1 MNEVLR
7 YLLDSS
13 GPLVPRST
21 LEELKSGQISQN
33 DWQNYVDDVKEMVVT
48 NPGMTKIEMHRL
60 ALRALITNVF
70 FKV

>member
-21 LEELKSGQISQN
+21 LEELKLGQINQN
-33 DWQNYVDDVKEMVVT
+33 DWQNYVDDIKEMVVT
-48 NPGMTKIEMHRL
+48 NPGMIDVRTLLLGHINR
-60 ALRALITNVF
+60 TF
-70 FKV
+70 FF